1 MTDLRVAT
9 ITGEAATLEGAAV
22 DGFRA
27 SLRGSLICPVGPGYD
42 ETRKV

>member
-9 ITGEAATLEGAAV
+9 ITGEAATLDGAAV

-27 SLRGSLICPVGPGYD
+27 SLRAA
-42 ETRKV
+42 R